1 MGFKYFLSEST
12 KVLSLQFRM
21 ILAKKM
27 EKREV
32 DDKTPTLPL
41 PPQCV
46 NEALC
51 MLPHFQSVFV
61 FLLLNFNQT
70 VTFLFFESM
79 VSFYF

>member
-1 MGFKYFLSEST
+1 VEIGEILVGFKYFLSKPT

-21 ILAKKM
+21 ILAEKM

-46 NEALC
+46 IEALC
-51 MLPHFQSVFV
+51 FPTFKV
-61 FLLLNFNQT
+61 FLYL
-70 VTFLFFESM
+70 
-79 VSFYF
+79 YF